1 MLTLLAFIVGLIMG
15 GLAVGLLALYHR
27 VSELEKKSHLPY
39 KVRSGL
45 DDLSAIDTDT
55 LLIIRDALL
64 VTEARLGDKHKLM
77 AEIRQ
82 GRYDPEQPAAPRRGN
97 GASKGKA

>member
-15 GLAVGLLALYHR
+15 GLAVGLLALARR
-27 VSELEKKSHLPY
+27 VSELERGPRLPY

-64 VTEARLGDKHKLM
+64 VAEARLGDKHKLM

-82 GRYDPEQPAAPRRGN
+82 GKYDPEQPAAPRRGN
-97 GASKGKA
+97 GKPKGTA